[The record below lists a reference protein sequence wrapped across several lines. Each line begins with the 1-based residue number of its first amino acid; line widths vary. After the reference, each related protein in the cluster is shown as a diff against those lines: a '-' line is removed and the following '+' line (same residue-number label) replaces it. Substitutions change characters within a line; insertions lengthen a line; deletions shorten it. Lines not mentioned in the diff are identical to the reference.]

1 MTVFDRPLEAIAG
14 DLESLAA
21 TFLDF
26 IKIASCFGS
35 LIESSLQPGAVFEPT
50 IVHHQSRSKKLSS

>member
-1 MTVFDRPLEAIAG
+1 MTVFDQPLEAIAG

-26 IKIASCFGS
+26 IKIVPCFGS
-35 LIESSLQPGAVFEPT
+35 ND
-50 IVHHQSRSKKLSS
+50 

>member
-1 MTVFDRPLEAIAG
+1 MTVFDQPLEAIAG

-26 IKIASCFGS
+26 IKNRIM
-35 LIESSLQPGAVFEPT
+35 LWLT
-50 IVHHQSRSKKLSS
+50 D